1 MSRRQKWLI
10 ACSVCMSLALVALF
24 VASRIFSRR
33 FEPYI
38 RAQAI
43 EYLARRFD
51 SHVELT
57 ALRVRLPEGS
67 SLRML
72 FRRGRGAMAR
82 VEGEGLSLRHRNRLD
97 VPPMLAIRKFA
108 FEVELG
114 SLLENPKHVRSITLD
129 GLEIAIP
136 PKDQR
141 PRFGSDADDVA
152 SGAASQVLIEKIAI
166 GDAKLAILPAD
177 PAKAA
182 LRFDIQSLLL
192 TPAPPGAWRYDAA
205 LTNPK
210 PPGAIHSTGTFGPWS
225 AGVPGDTPI
234 AGEYTFEHADLGV
247 FAGIAGMLQSH
258 GSFQGTLDSLYAHGE
273 ATVPDFRLKRAGNRV
288 TLHTQFA
295 VLVDGTNGNTTL
307 QPVRVTL
314 GNTRFTTSGAV
325 IKHEKEQRRSISL
338 DVAMPNG
345 NLRDVLRLAMKGT
358 PFMEG
363 QLALRTKIRIPPL
376 SGSVTEKLVL
386 DGQFEIVSGKFLRSA
401 IQDKIDEL
409 SRRGQGQPKNG
420 EIDEVV
426 SGMQGAFKLDDQVI
440 EFHSLTF
447 RVPGAA
453 VELRGSYDL
462 AGDHID
468 FHGALKLEAK
478 VSQTQTGWK
487 RFVLKPVDPFFAKN
501 GAGTFLRIKVEGNSA
516 GPKFGL
522 DRGSKDKP
530 AAKSAQ
536 NGLN

>member
-10 ACSVCMSLALVALF
+10 ACSVCASIALVGLF
-24 VASRIFSRR
+24 VASRILSRR

-43 EYLARRFD
+43 EYLAKRFD

-67 SLRML
+67 PLRML
-72 FRRGRGAMAR
+72 FRRGRGAIAR

-114 SLLENPKHVRSITLD
+114 SLLENPKHVRSITLE

-141 PRFGSDADDVA
+141 PRFGSDSDDAA

-258 GSFQGTLDSLYAHGE
+258 GSFQGTLDSLHASGE

-288 TLHTQFA
+288 PLQTQFA

-426 SGMQGAFKLDDQVI
+426 SGMQGAFKLDDRVI
-440 EFHSLTF
+440 EFRHLTF

-453 VELRGSYDL
+453 VDLRGSYDL

-468 FHGALKLEAK
+468 FHGTLKLEAK

-522 DRGSKDKP
+522 DRGSKEKP